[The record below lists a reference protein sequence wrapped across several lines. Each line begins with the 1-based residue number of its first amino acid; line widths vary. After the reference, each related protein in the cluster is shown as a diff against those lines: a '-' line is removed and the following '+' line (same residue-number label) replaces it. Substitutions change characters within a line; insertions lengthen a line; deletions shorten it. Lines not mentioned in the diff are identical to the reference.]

1 MILRKDIN
9 RPLTNDEMDANFK
22 ELETKT
28 QIALL
33 SKTDDIIK
41 LKLTDFIGEYEKLKN
56 LIELKKTLEISSE
69 NKIRILSSQAYIK
82 NGAYYVN
89 VNLKTL
95 NDYEEN
101 GDKIILTI
109 EELNNPEISIQTFD
123 GNVLS
128 FENGI
133 LRGTLKKNTQY
144 ALSFSGVL

>member
-22 ELETKT
+22 ELEAKT

-41 LKLTDFIGEYEKLKN
+41 LKLADFIGEYKKLKN
-56 LIELKKTLEISSE
+56 LIELKKTLEISSTD
-69 NKIRILSSQAYIK
+69 KIKLFSNTAYIK

-109 EELNNPEISIQTFD
+109 EELNNPEIFIQTFD

>member
-9 RPLTNDEMDANFK
+9 RALTHDEMDANFK

-69 NKIRILSSQAYIK
+69 NKIRILSSAAYTK
-82 NGAYYVN
+82 NGVYYVN
-89 VNLKTL
+89 VHLKSL
-95 NDYEEN
+95 EDYEERE
-101 GDKIILTI
+101 GYILSI
-109 EELNNPEISIQTFD
+109 KELKNSAIFIQAFD
-123 GNVLS
+123 GSVFT
-128 FENGI
+128 FENGH
-133 LRGTLKKNTQY
+133 LQGRLKKNTQY

>member
-1 MILRKDIN
+1 MILRKEIN
-9 RPLTNDEMDANFK
+9 RPLTHDEMDTNFK
-22 ELETKT
+22 ELEAKT

-41 LKLTDFIGEYEKLKN
+41 IEN
-56 LIELKKTLEISSE
+56 LIMRKMMLRIFAAKKI
-69 NKIRILSSQAYIK
+69 ILDGNFTNTAYIK
-82 NGAYYVN
+82 NGVYYVN
-89 VNLKTL
+89 IHLKTL
-95 NDYEEN
+95 DDYEEN
-101 GDKIILTI
+101 GDKNILTI
-109 EELNNPEISIQTFD
+109 EELENHEIFIQTFD

>member
-22 ELETKT
+22 ELEAKT

-41 LKLTDFIGEYEKLKN
+41 LKLADFIGEYEKLKN
-56 LIELKKTLEISSE
+56 LIELKKTLEISSAD
-69 NKIRILSSQAYIK
+69 KIKILSNTAYIK
-82 NGAYYVN
+82 NGVYYVN
-89 VNLKTL
+89 IHLKTL
-95 NDYEEN
+95 DDYEEN
-101 GDKIILTI
+101 GDKNILTI
-109 EELNNPEISIQTFD
+109 EELENHEIFIQTFD

>member
-22 ELETKT
+22 ELEAKT

-41 LKLTDFIGEYEKLKN
+41 LKLADFIGEYEKLKN

-69 NKIRILSSQAYIK
+69 NKIKILLGAAYIK
-82 NGAYYVN
+82 NGVYYVN
-89 VNLKTL
+89 VHLKSL
-95 NDYEEN
+95 EDYEERN
-101 GDKIILTI
+101 DYILSI
-109 EELNNPEISIQTFD
+109 KELKNSAISIQTFD
-123 GNVLS
+123 GNIFT
-128 FENGI
+128 FENGY
-133 LRGTLKKNTQY
+133 LQGRLKKSTQY

>member
-22 ELETKT
+22 ELEAKT

-41 LKLTDFIGEYEKLKN
+41 LKLADFIGEYEKLKN
-56 LIELKKTLEISSE
+56 LIELKKTLEISSTD
-69 NKIRILSSQAYIK
+69 KIKLFSNTAYIK

-109 EELNNPEISIQTFD
+109 EELNNPEIFIQTFD